1 MNTCIT
7 CTTCNACNTRPVL
20 ERIASMIAN
29 DADRDRVDDHL
40 SIPFD
45 SIVQV
50 DCQFRSESLL
60 RLIAKQGYRSG
71 RRAFRTLIR
80 HIYGH
85 GHDGDPMGRE
95 GVARKMHRRW

>member
-1 MNTCIT
+1 MNT

-29 DADRDRVDDHL
+29 DADRDHL

-71 RRAFRTLIR
+71 RGAFRMLIR
-80 HIYGH
+80 HIHGH
-85 GHDGDPMGRE
+85 GHDGDPMGRK
-95 GVARKMHRRW
+95 GVVRNMHRRW